1 MSEKTPAKVQ
11 RSQAGRELAEGTYTP
26 LADIYETDTELVL
39 VADVPGVGPDALN
52 IQVDKGVLTL
62 EAEATFDVPGEE
74 YAATYV
80 GFQPGT
86 FFRAFAL
93 SDEIDR
99 EKISAEV
106 ANGVVTV
113 HLPKAASAKSRKIE
127 IKTV

>member
-1 MSEKTPAKVQ
+1 MSEKESVEV
-11 RSQAGRELAEGTYTP
+11 RRNQAGGELAESTYTP
-26 LADIYETDTELVL
+26 PADIYETEAELVL

-62 EAEATFDVPGEE
+62 EAESGCDAPGGD

-99 EKISAEV
+99 EKINAHV

-113 HLPKAASAKSRKIE
+113 HLPKAPSAKSRKIE
-127 IKTV
+127 VKTG

>member
-1 MSEKTPAKVQ
+1 MSETKPAKVS
-11 RSQAGRELAEGTYTP
+11 RGPASGELAEGTYTP
-26 LADIYETDTELVL
+26 LADIYETDAELVL
-39 VADVPGVGPDALN
+39 VADVPGVGPEALN

-62 EAEATFDVPGEE
+62 EAESTFDVPGEE
-74 YAATYV
+74 YAGTYV

-99 EKISAEV
+99 EKISAQV

-113 HLPKAASAKSRKIE
+113 HLPKAPSAKSRKIE
-127 IKTV
+127 IKTT